1 MGYGMAS
8 SNRINHALHDPNWS
22 YDGANRVRPR
32 NADMVIPSEYTA
44 DMEDRLYCPE
54 CFTPISRS
62 PKDKDR
68 FSNGRSCCFMHRAT
82 YREIPCSLRTPLA
95 DGKKYLTEEDA
106 KQAIA
111 SDQLAIISSFMADR
125 PLKPHGDA
133 EPYGQSAV
141 EDNVGPVAEVPIG
154 RHRGETFALP
164 SRITTIAGLCRR
176 FDVNLYKYFVLP
188 NTDVA
193 RKLSDILID
202 IATVTEECAVPR
214 LYYGTILRSRNAGIH
229 PKPTNI
235 RMTRLQ
241 AHPDIVDFTIKVS
254 AGEQEEKG
262 INDESAGRIVL
273 FWGKITSN
281 GVGLAVSGLGWG
293 EFALLAEKY
302 QKFLTV

>member
-1 MGYGMAS
+1 MAS
-8 SNRINHALHDPNWS
+8 DNRIKHALHDPKWS
-22 YDGANRVRPR
+22 YDEVNRVRPS
-32 NADMVIPSEYTA
+32 NAAMVLPSEYTK
-44 DMEDRLYCPE
+44 DMEESLYCPE

-68 FSNGRSCCFMHRAT
+68 FSNGRSCCFMHRSS
-82 YREIPCSLRTPLA
+82 YRDIPCSLRTPLV
-95 DGKKYLTEEDA
+95 DGKKYLSEEDA
-106 KQAIA
+106 KQAIT
-111 SDQLAIISSFMADR
+111 SDQLAIISSFMTER
-125 PLKPHGDA
+125 PHRPDGNA
-133 EPYGQSAV
+133 EPYEQSAV
-141 EDNVGPVAEVPIG
+141 EDEDGPVAQVPIG

-214 LYYGTILRSRNAGIH
+214 LYYGTVLRSRNAGIH

-241 AHPDIVDFTIKVS
+241 AHPDIVDFTIKVP

>member
-1 MGYGMAS
+1 
-8 SNRINHALHDPNWS
+8 
-22 YDGANRVRPR
+22 
-32 NADMVIPSEYTA
+32 MVLPSEYTA

-68 FSNGRSCCFMHRAT
+68 FSNGRSCCFMHRLT
-82 YREIPCSLRTPLA
+82 YRAIPCSLRTPLA
-95 DGKKYLTEEDA
+95 DGKRYLTEEDA

-111 SDQLAIISSFMADR
+111 SDQLAIVNSFMKDR
-125 PLKPHGDA
+125 PHKPDGDA

-141 EDNVGPVAEVPIG
+141 EDDDGPVAEVPIG

-188 NTDVA
+188 GTDVA
-193 RKLSDILID
+193 RKLTDILID
-202 IATVTEECAVPR
+202 IATVTEECDIPR
-214 LYYGTILRSRNAGIH
+214 LYYGTILRSWNAGIH

-235 RMTRLQ
+235 RMTRLR
-241 AHPDIVDFTIKVS
+241 AHPDVADFTIKVP
-254 AGEQEEKG
+254 AGEQEDKG
-262 INDESAGRIVL
+262 INDESADRIVL
-273 FWGKITSN
+273 FWGRVTSN

-302 QKFLTV
+302 QKFLTM